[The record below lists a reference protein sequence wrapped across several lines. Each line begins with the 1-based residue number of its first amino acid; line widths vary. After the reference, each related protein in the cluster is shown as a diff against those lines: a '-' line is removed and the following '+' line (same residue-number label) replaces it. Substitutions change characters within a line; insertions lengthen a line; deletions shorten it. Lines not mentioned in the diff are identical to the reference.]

1 MRISVTLLQ
10 YDHGI
15 VRQVLDVV
23 GELLRSHRAERHPA
37 EFREAMAFL
46 EQFLDRFHHAKEE
59 KFFFPAAAEEC
70 PKVAET
76 LVRLKKEHAQAR
88 RMMKNSLKALDEGDV
103 PKAEKEARKLVDHM
117 TVHISEEE
125 NQVFPVIENS
135 LQLETD
141 AKIHV
146 QYERFMEKEFGKSY
160 YQVAEAFA
168 NDIQDRLLG
177 PGFFK
182 GIV

>member
-1 MRISVTLLQ
+1 MTLLQ

-15 VRQVLDVV
+15 VRQVLDVI
-23 GELLRSHRAERHPA
+23 GELLRSHRAARHPG
-37 EFREAMAFL
+37 EFREAVAFL
-46 EQFLDRFHHAKEE
+46 EQFLDRFHHVKEE
-59 KFFFPAAAEEC
+59 RFLFKAAALEC

-88 RMMKNSLKALDEGDV
+88 RMMKAALKALDEGDL
-103 PKAEKEARKLVDHM
+103 PKAEEEARNLVDHM

-125 NQVFPVIENS
+125 NQVFPLIENC

-141 AKIHV
+141 AKVHV
-146 QYERFMEKEFGKSY
+146 QYERFMEQEFGKNY
-160 YQVAEAFA
+160 YQLAEAFA
-168 NDIQDRLLG
+168 NDIQERLLG

-182 GIV
+182 GIA

>member
-1 MRISVTLLQ
+1 VTLLQ

-15 VRQVLDVV
+15 VRQVLDVI
-23 GELLRSHRAERHPA
+23 GELLLSHRAERHAA

-46 EQFLDRFHHAKEE
+46 EQFLDKFHHAKEE
-59 KFFFPAAAEEC
+59 RFLFKAAAEEC
-70 PKVAET
+70 PKVSDA
-76 LVRLKKEHAQAR
+76 LVKLIKEHAQAR
-88 RMMKNSLKALDEGDV
+88 RMMKSALKALDEGNV

-117 TVHISEEE
+117 TIHITEEE
-125 NQVFPVIENS
+125 NQVFPVIENC

-141 AKIHV
+141 AKVHA
-146 QYERFMEKEFGKSY
+146 QFERFMEQEFGKSY
-160 YQVAEAFA
+160 YQLAEVFA

-182 GIV
+182 GIA

>member
-1 MRISVTLLQ
+1 MTLLQ

-15 VRQVLDVV
+15 VRQVLDVI
-23 GELLRSHRAERHPA
+23 GELLRSHRTERHAA
-37 EFREAMAFL
+37 EFLETMVFL
-46 EQFLDRFHHAKEE
+46 ERFLDGFHHVKEE
-59 KFFFPAAAEEC
+59 RFLFKAAAGEC
-70 PKVAET
+70 PKVAES
-76 LVRLKKEHAQAR
+76 LLRLKKEHAQAQ
-88 RMMKNSLKALDEGDV
+88 RMMRNALKALEEGNV
-103 PKAEKEARKLVDHM
+103 PKAEKEARRLVELM

-125 NQVFPVIENS
+125 NQVFPVIENC

-141 AKIHV
+141 AKVHA
-146 QYERFMEKEFGKSY
+146 QYERFMDKEFGKNY

-182 GIV
+182 GIA